1 MKSSDTTHSSTDVAA
16 EGTAYQRAG
25 VNIEAG
31 YEAVTRMKPHVAR
44 TRRLGAMGGLGGFGG
59 TFDLSELN
67 MKAPVLV
74 SGTDGVGTKL
84 MLAMAMKRYDTIGQ
98 DVVAMCVNDV
108 IVQGAEPLY
117 FLDYIACGKAF
128 PERIE
133 QVVKGVADGC
143 VLAGCA
149 LIGGETA
156 EMPGLY
162 DEQEF
167 DLAGFAVGAVE
178 KDALL
183 TGEEI
188 AAGDVLIGL
197 PSSGVHSNGFSLV
210 RHVLL
215 KKGQEDEC
223 LAEHVPALGAT
234 LGEALLTPT
243 RIYVKALMPSLAK
256 GLLTGAAH
264 VTGGGFYEN
273 LPRMLPK
280 GLSVSV
286 TRGQWPEP
294 AIFDVIRERGQ
305 IPEREMFN
313 TFNMGIGMVLA
324 VRKSNQQAVL
334 DQLASQSEA
343 AYVIGEVVAGEG
355 ECHIKGIDA

>member
-178 KDALL
+178 KDQLL
-183 TGEEI
+183 TGQEI
-188 AAGDVLIGL
+188 AEGDVLIGL

-215 KKGQEDEC
+215 KKGLEDEC
-223 LAEHVPALGAT
+223 LAEHVPALGST

-280 GLSVSV
+280 GLSVDV
-286 TRGQWPEP
+286 IRGQWPEP
-294 AIFDVIRERGQ
+294 AIFDVIHERGQ
-305 IPEREMFN
+305 IPQREMFN

-324 VRKSNQQAVL
+324 VRKDNQQAVL
-334 DQLASQSEA
+334 DQLASQGEA
-343 AYVIGEVVAGEG
+343 AYVIGEVVAGRG
-355 ECHIKGIDA
+355 ECHIEGIDA

>member
-1 MKSSDTTHSSTDVAA
+1 MKSSDTAFSSADAA
-16 EGTAYQRAG
+16 SRTAYQRAG
-25 VNIEAG
+25 VDIEAG

-44 TRRLGAMGGLGGFGG
+44 TRRPGAMGGLGGFGG
-59 TFDLSELN
+59 VFDLSELN

-84 MLAMAMKRYDTIGQ
+84 LLAMAMKRYDTIGQ

-117 FLDYIACGKAF
+117 FLDYIACGRAF
-128 PERIE
+128 PARIE
-133 QVVKGVADGC
+133 QIVKGVADGC
-143 VLAGCA
+143 EQAGCA

-178 KDALL
+178 KDQLL
-183 TGEEI
+183 TGQGIVE
-188 AAGDVLIGL
+188 GDVLIGL

-215 KKGQEDEC
+215 KGDEAAAR
-223 LAEHVPALGAT
+223 LAENLPALGMT
-234 LGEALLTPT
+234 LGDALLAPT
-243 RIYVKALMPSLAK
+243 RIYVNALKPSLAR
-256 GLLTGAAH
+256 GLVAGAAH

-273 LPRMLPK
+273 LPRMLPA
-280 GLSVSV
+280 GLSVDV
-286 TRGQWPEP
+286 VRGLWPEP
-294 AIFDVIRERGQ
+294 PIFDVIRARGQ
-305 IPEREMFN
+305 ISDRDMFN
-313 TFNMGIGMVLA
+313 TFNMGIGMVMA
-324 VRKSNQQAVL
+324 VHLEHRQCVL
-334 DQLASQSEA
+334 DQLAQQGEA
-343 AYVIGEVVAGEG
+343 AYEIGRVVAGSG
-355 ECHIKGIDA
+355 GCHIAGVDP

>member
-1 MKSSDTTHSSTDVAA
+1 MKSSDTTHSSTDIAA

-178 KDALL
+178 KDQLL
-183 TGEEI
+183 TGQEI
-188 AAGDVLIGL
+188 AEGDVLIGL

-215 KKGQEDEC
+215 KKGLEDEC
-223 LAEHVPALGAT
+223 LAEHVPALGST

-280 GLSVSV
+280 GLSVDV
-286 TRGQWPEP
+286 IRGQWPEP
-294 AIFDVIRERGQ
+294 AIFDVIHERGQ
-305 IPEREMFN
+305 IPQREMFN

-324 VRKSNQQAVL
+324 VRKDNQQAVL
-334 DQLASQSEA
+334 DQLASQGEA
-343 AYVIGEVVAGEG
+343 AYVIGEVVAGSG
-355 ECHIKGIDA
+355 ECHIEGIDA